1 MNLQEFKAS
10 LSQDT
15 PPAGV
20 SPLLQ
25 ALWQEA
31 KGNWAVAH
39 ELTQQQ
45 NNPDGAWV
53 HAYLHRQE
61 GDLPNAGYWYTRAGR
76 PVSNVS
82 LEQEWEEIVRALIS
96 GQE

>member
-31 KGNWAVAH
+31 KGNWEAAH

-61 GDLPNAGYWYTRAGR
+61 GDLPNAGYWYSRAGR
-76 PVSNVS
+76 PVSKAS
-82 LEQEWEEIVRALIS
+82 LEQEWEEIVTALLVS
-96 GQE
+96 

>member
-10 LSQDT
+10 LSGDT

-20 SPLLQ
+20 SLLLQ

-31 KGNWAVAH
+31 KGDWDTAH
-39 ELTQQQ
+39 GLAQQQ
-45 NNPDGAWV
+45 NDREGAWV

-61 GDLPNAGYWYTRAGR
+61 GDLPNAGYWYSRASR
-76 PVSNVS
+76 PVSKAS
-82 LEQEWEEIVRALIS
+82 LEQEWEEIVTALLTA
-96 GQE
+96 